1 MDQSLFLRALR
12 REPVSRPP
20 IWMMRQAGRYMSEYR
35 EVRQK
40 VSFLELCKRPDLAA
54 EVMLTAVRRL
64 GVDAAI
70 LFADLLPILEP
81 MGLHL
86 EFTAGEGPV
95 LSNPIRTATDLKRL
109 VALDATTVHQLDFVF
124 EAVRLTQA
132 GLRAEYGPTGST
144 SSKPL
149 IGFAGAP
156 FTLASYAIE
165 GGGSRNYIHTKRL
178 MYSDPSAWH
187 ELLTRIASSVV
198 HYLNAQID
206 AGADAVQL
214 FDSWVGCLNP
224 TDYRDYVA
232 PHVQTILQ
240 NLRPTTPI
248 IYFAAGNPALLPVVR
263 SVVMP
268 QQTKDTFTVTRTAE
282 SAILPNQSIVAESP
296 RCVGVDW
303 RVDLSAAS
311 DIVGPEL
318 AIQGNLDP
326 TILLTTPEIVRRETR
341 RLLDRMGTRPGWIFN
356 LGHGILP
363 DTPVENVL
371 ACVETVQAYHV

>member
-1 MDQSLFLRALR
+1 MSQPLFLRALR

-20 IWMMRQAGRYMSEYR
+20 IWMMRQAGRYMAEYR
-35 EVRQK
+35 EVRHA

-81 MGLHL
+81 MGLNL
-86 EFTAGEGPV
+86 TFTAGEGPV
-95 LSNPIRTATDLKRL
+95 LSNPIRTATDLNRL
-109 VALDATTVHQLDFVF
+109 TALDATTVHQLDFVF
-124 EAVRLTQA
+124 EAVQLTQA
-132 GLRAEYGPTGST
+132 GLRAEYGPSGSD
-144 SSKPL
+144 SAKPL

-178 MYSDPSAWH
+178 MYSEPHAWY
-187 ELLTRIASSVV
+187 ELLDRIARSVV

-206 AGADAVQL
+206 AGADAVQI

-224 TDYRDYVA
+224 SDYRDYVA
-232 PHVQTILQ
+232 PHVRTVL
-240 NLRPTTPI
+240 NGLRSGTPI
-248 IYFAAGNPALLPVVR
+248 IYFAAGNPALLPAVR
-263 SVVMP
+263 SVCRSRIARSDSTP
-268 QQTKDTFTVTRTAE
+268 FTTP
-282 SAILPNQSIVAESP
+282 L
-296 RCVGVDW
+296 CVGVDW
-303 RVDLSAAS
+303 RIELTEASAL
-311 DIVGPEL
+311 VGPEL

-326 TILLTTPEIVRRETR
+326 TILLTTPEIIRRETQ
-341 RLLDRMGTRPGWIFN
+341 RLLDRMATRPGWIFN

-363 DTPVENVL
+363 ETPVENVL
-371 ACVETVQAYHV
+371 ACIETVRVYHAS